1 MKVAIVSS
9 GNKNYFLGNQTLVD
23 SIPDSF
29 EYFSFDNQ
37 DKNLGVMVIEEKNQV
52 TDNYVEQLSDTFFK
66 TNMKK
71 KIKQQNRMIDQRLRQ
86 NK

>member
-1 MKVAIVSS
+1 MKVAIVSF
-9 GNKNYFLGNQTLVD
+9 GNKDYFLGNQTLVD

-29 EYFSFDNQ
+29 EYLSFDNQ

-52 TDNYVEQLSDTFFK
+52 IDNYVEQLSDTFFK

-71 KIKQQNRMIDQRLRQ
+71 KIKQQNRMINQKLRQ